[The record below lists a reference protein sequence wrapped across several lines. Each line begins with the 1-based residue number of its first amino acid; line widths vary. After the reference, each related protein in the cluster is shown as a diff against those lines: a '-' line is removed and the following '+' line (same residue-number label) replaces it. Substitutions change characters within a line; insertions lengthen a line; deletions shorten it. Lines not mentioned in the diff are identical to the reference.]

1 MKVQEIL
8 SITEKELADI
18 SKYKP
23 SKVLKGEGAAQLRKD
38 QAMISKLSQR
48 PVLNKG
54 IRGALNFYKKLDKN
68 EQIIYMQFPKS
79 DILRKDKMNDIANSE
94 IVNSKIYLE
103 SKLQQYKRNLLDGN
117 SGKAK
122 NVLLEMKDSLQKIE
136 EQLNPKEKNSIV
148 KKDKQAKIASETLQT
163 TDQLSDL
170 ISKLLISFRDNVT
183 GFEYSRFR
191 INEIAQYDF
200 NEYKF
205 LTEPNFVPSA
215 NPISVQLQEFI
226 NKVENIIIQIVQ
238 SNPPMRR
245 KWRSETVDVTPPYL
259 VDADSDYAGS
269 FWVYNEED
277 IMVDDGEVIDTHT
290 TNYLIDLFIKYF
302 LQYLA
307 SDLYEIEN
315 KILYP
320 PGAST
325 IVAFSEWF
333 YYLYGNND
341 WSYDSISTS
350 PDSPDLWKN
359 SLDEVLVLLNRIYPA
374 LQIGNLK
381 YLEGNGYDF
390 RPYSSN
396 SIAFGIK
403 LNYKQNWSPMGIQS
417 GETVK
422 TIPLGPKQVEK
433 ISIKTTSSVKR
444 VTNKETFTSIE
455 SDSESTNSS
464 KLSNEIVNQ
473 SDSKL
478 SASLETKVT
487 IPIDVIPLGIDSKI
501 GTELSSSTKETKSQL
516 NETMEK
522 TSQKMKNDVKISVSN
537 EFQSSS
543 EYDRSSEISNPND
556 DIAIT
561 YIYSKLQQQFE
572 LYTSLNEVSNVVFV
586 PEKLPS
592 VQEIQKDWIRRYDWI
607 IAKNLLDDSFQS
619 DLTAVLNDN
628 WNGDTYE
635 SDLDVSHFKD
645 VSKKAKDAL
654 PDFTS
659 FVKGGAPGGAIMDIY
674 QAQNEIYLRQLD
686 KVRAIKERGVIAD
699 RSFQRLKEHIQQN
712 ILHYMRAIWSA
723 EDKDQRLLRYHERL
737 VPTRWV
743 FVPNHSPEMSDED
756 GSFSGNFVPDHSGKS
771 LRKLSSIIDPSGPV
785 GFSGNCLIFNLK
797 TDPSVSSLNEGLN
810 AVKSH
815 FIKYMVIVSDENK
828 DLKDVNIIHISA
840 VYAGFTNPTFSLR
853 YDAVIKEWFIIEKNL
868 NVRLRAINYNERT
881 LYFEGVILTFD
892 KEPAQDISFEILV
905 FPTNFLEDPE
915 QKYLPLTY
923 ELPSLKN
930 SNVFWSDELIN
941 DMISFLPG
949 LTTKIIE
956 TTIDKLDDNSKSNLN
971 KYYYEYL
978 YKKFNTKRLTV
989 DTDNV
994 MLDILVSDNV
1004 VLEDFKRIHRVVDV
1018 MKAIEEETKMKLE
1031 NERRKKRIDKDELDD
1046 PDIENVHNFNI
1057 QNPI

>member
-1 MKVQEIL
+1 MKVREIL
-8 SITEKELADI
+8 SITEKELAEI
-18 SKYKP
+18 SKFKP
-23 SKVLKGEGAAQLRKD
+23 SKILKGEGVTQLRKD
-38 QAMISKLSQR
+38 QAMINKLSQR

-54 IRGALNFYKKLDKN
+54 VRGALNFYKKLDKS
-68 EQIIYMQFPKS
+68 EQIIHMQFPKS

-94 IVNSKIYLE
+94 IVNSKIFLLG
-103 SKLQQYKRNLLDGN
+103 KLQQYKMGLLSSN
-117 SGKAK
+117 SEKVK
-122 NVLLEMKDSLQKIE
+122 NVLLEMKDSFQKIDR
-136 EQLNPKEKNSIV
+136 QLNSNEIRSIA
-148 KKDKQAKIASETLQT
+148 KKDKKARIASETSQI
-163 TDQLSDL
+163 TDQLTDL
-170 ISKLLISFRDNVT
+170 ISKLLTSFRDNVT

-191 INEIAQYDF
+191 VNEVAQYDF
-200 NEYKF
+200 NEFKF

-215 NPISVQLQEFI
+215 NPISIQLQDFI
-226 NKVENIIIQIVQ
+226 NKAEDVIIQIVQ

-245 KWRSETVDVTPPYL
+245 KWRTETVDVTPPYL
-259 VDADSDYAGS
+259 VDAEYAGS
-269 FWVYNEED
+269 FWIYNEAD

-325 IVAFSEWF
+325 LVAFSEWF

-341 WSYDSISTS
+341 WSYDSINTS
-350 PDSPDLWKN
+350 PDSPDLWRN

-374 LQIGNLK
+374 LQIGDLK

-403 LNYKQNWSPMGIQS
+403 LNYKQNWSPIGIQS

-433 ISIKTTSSVKR
+433 ISTKTTSSVKR

-464 KLSNEIVNQ
+464 KLSNEIVHQ

-487 IPIDVIPLGIDSKI
+487 IPIDVIPLGIDSKV

-537 EFQSSS
+537 EFQSST

-561 YIYSKLQQQFE
+561 YVYSKLQQQFE
-572 LYTSLNEVSNVVFV
+572 LFTSLNEVSNVVFV

-592 VQEIQKDWIRRYDWI
+592 VQDIQKDWIRRYDWI

-628 WNGDTYE
+628 LDGDSYE
-635 SDLDVSHFKD
+635 SDFDVSHFKD

-659 FVKGGAPGGAIMDIY
+659 FVKGGAPGGTIMDIY

-737 VPTRWV
+737 VPTRWI

-756 GSFSGNFVPDHSGKS
+756 GSFSGNFVPDYSGRS

-797 TDPSVSSLNEGLN
+797 TDPSISTLNEGLN

-815 FIKYMVIVSDENK
+815 FIKYSVTLLDVNQ
-828 DLKDVNIIHISA
+828 DLKDVNIIYLSA
-840 VYAGFTNPTFSLR
+840 VYVGFTNPTFSLK
-853 YDAVIKEWFIIEKNL
+853 YDAAKKEWFITEKNL

-892 KEPAQDISFEILV
+892 EIPDKDISFEVLV
-905 FPTNFLEDPE
+905 LSTNFLEDPE

-923 ELPSLKN
+923 ELPSADN
-930 SNVFWSDELIN
+930 YFVFWSDELIS
-941 DMISFLPG
+941 DMINFLPG
-949 LTTKIIE
+949 LTIKINE
-956 TTIDKLDDNSKSNLN
+956 TTFDKLDIESKANLN

-989 DTDNV
+989 DTDNL

-1046 PDIENVHNFNI
+1046 PDIENVHNVNI

>member
-1 MKVQEIL
+1 MKVREIL
-8 SITEKELADI
+8 SITDKELADI

-23 SKVLKGEGAAQLRKD
+23 SKILKGEGVAQLRKD
-38 QAMISKLSQR
+38 QAMINKLSQK

-54 IRGALNFYKKLDKN
+54 VRGALNFYKKLDKS
-68 EQIIYMQFPKS
+68 EQIIHMQFPKS
-79 DILRKDKMNDIANSE
+79 DILRKDKINDIANSE
-94 IVNSKIYLE
+94 IVNSKIFLLG
-103 SKLQQYKRNLLDGN
+103 KLQQYKLDLLSSN
-117 SGKAK
+117 SDKAK
-122 NVLLEMKDSLQKIE
+122 NVLLEMKDAFQKIDI
-136 EQLNPKEKNSIV
+136 QLNSNEMDSIA
-148 KKDKQAKIASETLQT
+148 KKDKKARIASETSQT
-163 TDQLSDL
+163 TDQLTDL
-170 ISKLLISFRDNVT
+170 ISKLLTSFRDNVT

-191 INEIAQYDF
+191 INEVAQYDF
-200 NEYKF
+200 NEFKF

-215 NPISVQLQEFI
+215 NPISIQLQDFI
-226 NKVENIIIQIVQ
+226 DKVEDIIIQIVQ

-245 KWRSETVDVTPPYL
+245 KWRTETVDVTPPYL
-259 VDADSDYAGS
+259 VDAEYAGS
-269 FWVYNEED
+269 FWVYNEAD
-277 IMVDDGEVIDTHT
+277 IIVDDGEVIDTHT

-325 IVAFSEWF
+325 LVAFSEWF
-333 YYLYGNND
+333 YHLYGNND
-341 WSYDSISTS
+341 WSYDSINTS
-350 PDSPDLWKN
+350 PDSPDLWRN

-374 LQIGNLK
+374 LQIGDLK

-433 ISIKTTSSVKR
+433 ISTKTTSSVKR

-487 IPIDVIPLGIDSKI
+487 IPIDVIPLGIDSKV

-516 NETMEK
+516 NENMEK
-522 TSQKMKNDVKISVSN
+522 TSQKMKNDVKISISN
-537 EFQSSS
+537 EFQSAT

-561 YIYSKLQQQFE
+561 YVYSKLQQQFE
-572 LYTSLNEVSNVVFV
+572 LFTSLNEVSNVVFV

-592 VQEIQKDWIRRYDWI
+592 VQDIQKDWIRRYDWI

-628 WNGDTYE
+628 LDGDTYE

-659 FVKGGAPGGAIMDIY
+659 FVKGGAPGGTIMDIY

-686 KVRAIKERGVIAD
+686 KVRTIKERGVIAD

-756 GSFSGNFVPDHSGKS
+756 GSFSGNFVPDYSGRS

-815 FIKYMVIVSDENK
+815 FIKYTVIVPDENK
-828 DLKDVNIIHISA
+828 DLKDVNIIHLSA
-840 VYAGFTNPTFSLR
+840 VYLGFTNPTFSLK
-853 YDAVIKEWFIIEKNL
+853 YDATKKEWFIIEKNL
-868 NVRLRAINYNERT
+868 NIRLRAINYNERT
-881 LYFEGVILTFD
+881 LYFDGVILTFD
-892 KEPAQDISFEILV
+892 TVLNKDISFEILV
-905 FPTNFLEDPE
+905 FSTNFLEDPE
-915 QKYLPLTY
+915 QKYLPITY
-923 ELPSLKN
+923 ELPSAGN
-930 SNVFWSDELIN
+930 SVIFWSGELIN
-941 DMISFLPG
+941 DMINFLPG
-949 LTTKIIE
+949 LTTKINDTE
-956 TTIDKLDDNSKSNLN
+956 FDKLDDVSKSNLI
-971 KYYYEYL
+971 KYYYDYL
-978 YKKFNTKRLTV
+978 YQKFNTKRLTV
-989 DTDNV
+989 DTDNL
-994 MLDILVSDNV
+994 MLDILVSENV

-1046 PDIENVHNFNI
+1046 PDIENVHNVNI

>member
-1 MKVQEIL
+1 
-8 SITEKELADI
+8 
-18 SKYKP
+18 
-23 SKVLKGEGAAQLRKD
+23 
-38 QAMISKLSQR
+38 
-48 PVLNKG
+48 
-54 IRGALNFYKKLDKN
+54 
-68 EQIIYMQFPKS
+68 
-79 DILRKDKMNDIANSE
+79 
-94 IVNSKIYLE
+94 
-103 SKLQQYKRNLLDGN
+103 
-117 SGKAK
+117 
-122 NVLLEMKDSLQKIE
+122 
-136 EQLNPKEKNSIV
+136 
-148 KKDKQAKIASETLQT
+148 
-163 TDQLSDL
+163 
-170 ISKLLISFRDNVT
+170 
-183 GFEYSRFR
+183 
-191 INEIAQYDF
+191 
-200 NEYKF
+200 
-205 LTEPNFVPSA
+205 
-215 NPISVQLQEFI
+215 
-226 NKVENIIIQIVQ
+226 
-238 SNPPMRR
+238 
-245 KWRSETVDVTPPYL
+245 
-259 VDADSDYAGS
+259 
-269 FWVYNEED
+269 
-277 IMVDDGEVIDTHT
+277 
-290 TNYLIDLFIKYF
+290 
-302 LQYLA
+302 
-307 SDLYEIEN
+307 
-315 KILYP
+315 
-320 PGAST
+320 
-325 IVAFSEWF
+325 
-333 YYLYGNND
+333 
-341 WSYDSISTS
+341 
-350 PDSPDLWKN
+350 
-359 SLDEVLVLLNRIYPA
+359 
-374 LQIGNLK
+374 
-381 YLEGNGYDF
+381 
-390 RPYSSN
+390 
-396 SIAFGIK
+396 
-403 LNYKQNWSPMGIQS
+403 
-417 GETVK
+417 
-422 TIPLGPKQVEK
+422 
-433 ISIKTTSSVKR
+433 
-444 VTNKETFTSIE
+444 
-455 SDSESTNSS
+455 
-464 KLSNEIVNQ
+464 
-473 SDSKL
+473 
-478 SASLETKVT
+478 
-487 IPIDVIPLGIDSKI
+487 
-501 GTELSSSTKETKSQL
+501 
-516 NETMEK
+516 MEK

-989 DTDNV
+989 DTDNL